1 VAYSRRV
8 ERPDYFGEAVA
19 AVYDRGPMFSPPLA
33 QPVAETFTTH
43 RSRRRNLTGSPA
55 ATTKTI
61 AWLGHMS
68 VPKGTL
74 ITTKLPTTL

>member
-1 VAYSRRV
+1 V

-43 RSRRRNLTGSPA
+43 RSRRRNLTASTAA
-55 ATTKTI
+55 ATTKPI
-61 AWLGHMS
+61 AWS
-68 VPKGTL
+68 VMLAIVP
-74 ITTKLPTTL
+74 